1 MTARGATGAPAAD
14 VTLEACTTRA
24 HPGWLDLRTALWPD
38 CPRYE
43 HLAEMAAQLR
53 APQRFAQFVA
63 RGDAAG
69 APLGLAEAALRSD
82 YVNGTQTS
90 PVAFLEGLSVV
101 PAARRTGVAAALVG
115 AVEQWARA
123 QGCSE
128 LASDAAIGN
137 RTSHHVHRALG
148 FDETERVVYFRKE
161 LA

>member
-1 MTARGATGAPAAD
+1 LIAAG
-14 VTLEACTTRA
+14 VVRMQLEACASPA
-24 HPGWLDLRTALWPD
+24 HGGWLELRSALWPD
-38 CPRYE
+38 CPRDE
-43 HLAEMAAQLR
+43 HLAAMAAQLQ

-63 RGDAAG
+63 RDGEAG

-82 YVNGTQTS
+82 HVNGTQTS
-90 PVAFLEGLSVV
+90 PVAFLEGLYVV

-123 QGCSE
+123 KGCSE

-137 RTSHHVHRALG
+137 RTGHRVHRALG
-148 FDETERVVYFRKE
+148 FDETERVVYFRKA